1 MGRKKTGPQFEVHN
15 QRALGVTR
23 EPGHK
28 SQGTQENAAL
38 MTWSMR
44 MTKMLLPKVTEKNS
58 RSKGYGGSTL
68 FEDLTSSHC
77 NSSSSGHLLTV
88 RNLVAEMN
96 NTKGIQNSSI
106 KADTWNQ
113 DLLAKHIPHLKQA

>member
-1 MGRKKTGPQFEVHN
+1 
-15 QRALGVTR
+15 
-23 EPGHK
+23 
-28 SQGTQENAAL
+28 
-38 MTWSMR
+38 